1 MSNNRFGLRT
11 RNGSIRSLIEGLIG
25 IYAAPGLF
33 DDFPAPAG
41 SGGWSLNRRLSTS
54 YSGALFRAVRVS
66 DLAEL
71 DIIFNPTSGV
81 VDSTQL
87 AAFAGSDT
95 VRVSRIYGQLGG
107 NNLQQNTLLNMPRIV
122 NSGSIVTR
130 NGKLAAEASTTEF
143 MNFGTQL
150 QETGGEWGFWC
161 IYEKAATTNNAM
173 IIATGGEYHWLD
185 FNASQVITNSHTV
198 TISPVVSA
206 NTYVLWNTIVRTGV
220 RADVWINNALRG
232 SNTSIPSGLARS
244 DQFPGS
250 GFRNN
255 QVTFSELIY
264 YKNDQTTNR
273 TEIATNINN
282 FYGTY

>member
-1 MSNNRFGLRT
+1 MSKAFWIPMFMSG
-11 RNGSIRSLIEGLIG
+11 G
-25 IYAAPGLF
+25 AVAPRLF

-41 SGGWSLNRRLSTS
+41 SGGWSLNRRLSS
-54 YSGALFRAVRVS
+54 LYSGPLFRAVRVP
-66 DLAEL
+66 DVAEL
-71 DIIFNPTSGV
+71 DINFNGAGV
-81 VDSTQL
+81 VDTAQL
-87 AAFAGSDT
+87 AAFAGGET
-95 VRVSRIYGQLGG
+95 VRISRIYGQLGG
-107 NNLQQNTLLNMPRIV
+107 NNLQQNMLLNMPRVV
-122 NSGSIVTR
+122 NSGTIVTR

-150 QETGGEWGFWC
+150 QEAGGEWGFWC
-161 IYEKAATTNNAM
+161 VYEKADTTNNAM
-173 IIATGGEYHWLD
+173 IFATSGEYHWLD
-185 FNASQVITNSHTV
+185 FNASQVITNSHAV
-198 TISPVVSA
+198 SISPAVSA

-244 DQFPGS
+244 TDFPGS
-250 GFRNN
+250 SFRNN

-273 TEIATNINN
+273 TGIATNIND